1 MKITINNNSYEA
13 SVGQRILDV
22 ARVHHEHI
30 GYFCGGN
37 GMCQTCYITVLEG
50 MENLTPLSREE
61 KALLSDTLIS
71 ENTRMACQTYL
82 EKEGTIRIKSFV
94 EDVKDM
100 FEQNPT
106 ALVGYAGKMGW
117 EALVKFPDTI
127 TLQSQREWH
136 LMQFISDVLNGI
148 GDAFL
153 MVSKA
158 CGKKV

>member
-13 SVGQRILDV
+13 SVGQHILDV

-37 GMCQTCYITVLEG
+37 GICQTCYIRIMQG
-50 MENLTPLSREE
+50 SENLSPLNDEE
-61 KALLSDTLIS
+61 KALLSPTLIS
-71 ENTRMACQTYL
+71 EGIRMACQATIINEGTITVISAVEEVRQML
-82 EKEGTIRIKSFV
+82 EKE
-94 EDVKDM
+94 
-100 FEQNPT
+100 PT
-106 ALVGYAGKMGW
+106 ALIGYAGKMGW
-117 EALVKFPDTI
+117 EALVQFPATMQI
-127 TLQSQREWH
+127 QSQREWN
-136 LMQFISDVLNGI
+136 LRQLIVDVLNGI